1 VIHWIGDHLHFLRET
16 VGRFETTG
24 AIAPSSRFTADALT
38 RPLRERTDPVRVL
51 EVGPGT
57 GAVTDSIVPHIKPT
71 DRLDLVEINERFADL
86 LRKRFET
93 VDIYQ
98 RIAERA
104 EIHNCPLQEF
114 NPGEP
119 YDVIISGLPFNNFQ
133 PELVAELVDHSLSLL
148 APDGTFSFFEYMYVR
163 PLRRMA
169 SRREERT
176 RLSEIERVLQ
186 ERFAGH
192 RFRTDWVFV
201 NLPPAWVQHLR
212 RGEETVTARRS
223 A

>member
-24 AIAPSSRFTADALT
+24 AIAPSSRFAAEALT

-57 GAVTDSIVPHIKPT
+57 GAVTDAIVPHIKPT
-71 DRLDLVEINERFADL
+71 DRLDLVEINERFAEL
-86 LRKRFET
+86 LRKRFTT
-93 VDIYQ
+93 VEAYQ
-98 RIAERA
+98 RIADRA

-114 NPGEP
+114 KADQP

-133 PELVAELVDHSLSLL
+133 PELVAELVDRSLSLL
-148 APDGTFSFFEYMYVR
+148 APGGTFSFFEYMYVR
-163 PLRRMA
+163 PLRRMT
-169 SRREERT
+169 SRRQERV
-176 RLSEIERVLQ
+176 RLSGVERVLQ
-186 ERFAGH
+186 ERFSGH

-212 RGEETVTARRS
+212 ATTEPVSARKS